1 MAHSSTNAGL
11 GHSTGSLTRHS
22 DIKTTLSHLWTAFR
36 NRTGAMVQTV
46 QIGRMASVL
55 NTLTDS
61 QLDEI
66 GIKRSDI
73 YTYAKT
79 LILTDGKAE

>member
-11 GHSTGSLTRHS
+11 GHSIGSRTRLS

-36 NRTGAMVQTV
+36 SRTKAMVQTV

-55 NTLTDS
+55 NTLTDA

-73 YTYAKT
+73 YTYAT
-79 LILTDGKAE
+79 ECILADGKAD